1 MKLKSFFH
9 LLRPH
14 QWLKNLILFFPP
26 FLGGS
31 LLHGDRFLLGI
42 APFTAFCLASSG
54 GYVINDIFDRRSDL
68 SHPRKKFR
76 PLPANHVSVG
86 EAALLATFLL
96 CGAFFL
102 GLQIRSNFFFIL
114 VAYLLITLI
123 YSLGLKHVAVVELFC
138 IPAGFLLRLKAGGE
152 AFGVP
157 VSAWL
162 FLTVFLLALFL
173 ATGKRLGEKS
183 ALGEV
188 AENHR
193 RALSDYPSGYLD
205 GTMFMTGGAVLV
217 TYTLY
222 ILSKHF
228 LVYTV
233 PLCAFGLL
241 RFILLVKEG
250 QQGDPTDALVKD
262 PFLFLVG
269 LTWMGMVYWGIYG
282 IK

>member
-1 MKLKSFFH
+1 MRVKALFQ

-26 FLGGS
+26 FLGGDILRS
-31 LLHGDRFLLGI
+31 GLLAKGI
-42 APFTAFCLASSG
+42 VPIAAFCLASSST
-54 GYVINDIFDRRSDL
+54 YIINDIFDRHSDL

-76 PLPANHVSVG
+76 PLPAGQVSVHG
-86 EAALLATFLL
+86 ALLLAFVLSTVACVLGL
-96 CGAFFL
+96 RTGPTFFL
-102 GLQIRSNFFFIL
+102 VLL
-114 VAYLLITLI
+114 AYLLVTLV
-123 YSLGLKHVAVVELFC
+123 YSLGLKHVAVLELFC
-138 IPAGFLLRLKAGGE
+138 IPAGFLLRLKAGGV
-152 AFGVP
+152 AFDVP

-183 ALGEV
+183 ALGEA
-188 AENHR
+188 AEDHR
-193 RALSDYPSGYLD
+193 RALSGYPAGYLD

-241 RFILLVKEG
+241 RYILLVKEG

-262 PFLFLVG
+262 PFLFAVG
-269 LTWMGMVYWGIYG
+269 LVWAGMVYWGIYG
-282 IK
+282 VN